1 MKSLKIV
8 DGDIVFETND
18 AVFIDEDEEIAQSV
32 QTILQTNKGEWF
44 LNTDFGLDR
53 SVFFQKP
60 FNETIANDAIREA
73 VAQEERIQRIEDI
86 TFERSDRTLKVSLTL
101 IKKDGGTL
109 AIEGVNVGV
118 GS

>member
-1 MKSLKIV
+1 MKAPKIV
-8 DGDIVFETND
+8 DGDVAFESND
-18 AVFIDEDEEIAQSV
+18 VVFIGEDEEIMQSV

-44 LNTDFGLDR
+44 LNTDFGLER

-60 FNETIANDAIREA
+60 FDETLASDAIREA

-86 TFERSDRTLKVSLTL
+86 TFERNGRTLKVSLTL

-109 AIEGVNVGV
+109 SIEGVNIGV
-118 GS
+118 G